1 ARPRRAGRAAA
12 RDQPQDSVYTYPANP
27 RQARSTKPR
36 AGSCR
41 RPARTRRVGSPRAL
55 NGATGFSPTADYERT
70 GRRPRLNEMAVCPSC
85 GEENPDR
92 FRHCGFCGAL
102 LHEETPPE
110 EERKPITV
118 LFVDMVGS
126 TARGEELDPEDV
138 RALLEPYYARLRAA
152 LERHG
157 GTVEKFIGDAVVA
170 VFGAPIA
177 HEDDP
182 ERAVRAGL
190 AILDEIE
197 GLNEEDPTRRL
208 EVRVGINTGEALV
221 ALAARVSEGQGMA
234 WGDVMNTAARIQ
246 SAAPVNGVL
255 VDERT
260 YAAAAKAI
268 EFEAADPI

>member
-1 ARPRRAGRAAA
+1 
-12 RDQPQDSVYTYPANP
+12 
-27 RQARSTKPR
+27 
-36 AGSCR
+36 
-41 RPARTRRVGSPRAL
+41 
-55 NGATGFSPTADYERT
+55 
-70 GRRPRLNEMAVCPSC
+70 MAVCPSC

-92 FRHCGFCGAL
+92 FRHCPFCGAL

-190 AILDEIE
+190 AILEAIDE
-197 GLNEEDPTRRL
+197 LNQEDPTRGLR
-208 EVRVGINTGEALV
+208 VRIGIATGDAIV
-221 ALAARVSEGQGMA
+221 SLAARQGESRGLA
-234 WGDVMNTAARIQ
+234 WGDVLNTAARIQ
-246 SAAPVNGVL
+246 S
-255 VDERT
+255 
-260 YAAAAKAI
+260 
-268 EFEAADPI
+268 

>member
-1 ARPRRAGRAAA
+1 
-12 RDQPQDSVYTYPANP
+12 
-27 RQARSTKPR
+27 
-36 AGSCR
+36 
-41 RPARTRRVGSPRAL
+41 
-55 NGATGFSPTADYERT
+55 
-70 GRRPRLNEMAVCPSC
+70 MAVCPSC

-92 FRHCGFCGAL
+92 FRHCGFCGAA
-102 LHEETPPE
+102 LHEEAPPE
-110 EERKPITV
+110 EERKQITV

-126 TARGEELDPEDV
+126 TSRGEELDPEDV

-170 VFGAPIA
+170 VFGAPVA
-177 HEDDP
+177 HEDDQ

-190 AILDEIE
+190 AILDEIQV
-197 GLNEEDPTRRL
+197 LNAEDATRRL

-221 ALAARVSEGQGMA
+221 ALGARVAEGEGMA

-246 SAAPVNGVL
+246 SAAPEGGVL

-260 YAAAAKAI
+260 YLAAAPAI
-268 EFEAADPI
+268 DFEAAEPISAKGKAEPVQVWKVRGARERTAERAVAGTPFVGRE